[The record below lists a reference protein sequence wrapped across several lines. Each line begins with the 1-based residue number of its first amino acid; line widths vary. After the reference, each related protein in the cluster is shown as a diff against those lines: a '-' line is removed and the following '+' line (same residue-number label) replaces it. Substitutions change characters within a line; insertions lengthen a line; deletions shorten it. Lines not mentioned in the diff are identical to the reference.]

1 MKMPRRIALV
11 ASLAACFAFAAVAN
25 EEEHKHH
32 KATTD
37 AAQPQNLDDD
47 MEETASAGEETITD
61 AKFFERTASANM
73 LEVELGKVAAERA
86 TSAEIK
92 AFGERMVADHGK
104 KIDELKALAAK
115 KNVVLPIEMLPQH
128 KAARVRIEALAGA
141 EFDEGYADY
150 MVRAHREMEHL
161 LRKTAETTHDD
172 DIRSFANETIK
183 GVQAHYAHAQKID
196 AIEVTAGI
204 EDDEDDDD

>member
-11 ASLAACFAFAAVAN
+11 ASLAACFAFAAAAN
-25 EEEHKHH
+25 EDEHKHH

-47 MEETASAGEETITD
+47 MEESASAGEETITD

-73 LEVELGKVAAERA
+73 LEVKLGKVAAERA

-104 KIDELKALAAK
+104 KIDELEALAAK
-115 KNVVLPIEMLPQH
+115 KNVTLPLEMLPQH
-128 KAARVRIEALAGA
+128 KAECDRIEAFTGS
-141 EFDEGYADY
+141 EFDEAYADF
-150 MVRAHREMEHL
+150 MVRAHRDMENL
-161 LRKTAETTHDD
+161 LRKTAETTQDN
-172 DIRSFANETIK
+172 DIRTFANETIK

-196 AIEVTAGI
+196 AIEVTAGV
-204 EDDEDDDD
+204 EDDDDD